1 MKARI
6 YDSKTMKYIS
16 SEDVSS
22 YQLILED
29 AEGDGGQL
37 TVARNLPYDAA
48 FCILELEGFEGKQ
61 WVISNADTSDA
72 ESTTLRLLESFHALD
87 TYVALDL
94 ISTETS
100 DPDWNHPIRTV
111 LKCVLTDYSGIGKHN
126 QAHNPSAPRLLT
138 GLPYSEYSSAL
149 NTAADMVPLASVDD
163 IFDYNYTYDQYQK
176 AVLVRLG
183 HFIRYIKR
191 NGIGV
196 YGKIISSSGAA
207 RFKVS
212 RMITFSQTPKNILF
226 DDGHTFLESETYDYS
241 VVSSVLVLC
250 SDYAGYPYLLK
261 KDGSIARRRV
271 ISGGGGEVFDTS
283 NAINGE
289 HKTVK
294 TSVANYTGSDETKR
308 ERLFTTLQPYA
319 QEVFDENKY
328 SHKIVFRSDKE
339 YKFGDAVNLV
349 LKHGN
354 VLSRIS
360 SVGKNSDDSRY
371 IYTCG
376 ELPMTAS
383 EKINAFGWKYGSR
396 LPNNPQKGTLFIK
409 A

>member
-1 MKARI
+1 MKAKI
-6 YDSKTMKYIS
+6 YDSKTMKYIG
-16 SEDVSS
+16 SEDVAS

-29 AEGDGGQL
+29 AEGSGGQI

-72 ESTTLRLLESFHALD
+72 ESTTLRLLESFRALD

-111 LKCVLTDYSGIGKHN
+111 LKCVLTDYSGSGKYN
-126 QAHNPSAPRLLT
+126 QAYNPSAPTSLI

-149 NTAADMVPLASVDD
+149 NTAADAVPLASADD